1 MNNNFPTYTSPLFSY
16 LYCNRIETDKRLERW
31 KVSYFNST
39 ADAPNYNSLYSKL
52 KQKFGQGYCIALSK
66 FFIFLLVHLPK
77 LADIC
82 FSNNHKNSQS
92 C

>member
-1 MNNNFPTYTSPLFSY
+1 MNNIFPTYTRLVFSY
-16 LYCNRIETDKRLERW
+16 LYCNRKVNDKNRTRW
-31 KVSYFNST
+31 KVSYFNRT
-39 ADAPNYNSLYSKL
+39 ALAPNFNTINYNFKPR
-52 KQKFGQGYCIALSK
+52 FGRGYCIALSK
-66 FFIFLLVHLPK
+66 FFIFLLPHLYK